1 MIAKLKNTVPL
12 KPQREIT
19 SHLST
24 QPATTK
30 APGLPDEGFVKV
42 PQIIAVFPVSRSGWW
57 QGVKDGKYPAPVKL
71 SPKITAWRVQDIRKL
86 IADYSNAS
94 NDAQA

>member
-1 MIAKLKNTVPL
+1 MAIRQTTASLKNKHAP
-12 KPQREIT
+12 
-19 SHLST
+19 T
-24 QPATTK
+24 QAT
-30 APGLPDEGFVKV
+30 GLPDEGFVKV

-71 SPKITAWRVQDIRKL
+71 GPKNTAWKVQDIRKL